1 MTLEKKH
8 LFLIDG
14 SGYIFRA
21 YYALPPLYRKSDG
34 LPTGAVNG
42 FCNML
47 FKLIEDTKSNSKPT
61 HLAVI
66 FDNARKTFR
75 NDIYSEYKA
84 NRGEPPEDLIPQFQI
99 IKDSVKAFGIPSIE
113 LAGFEADD
121 IIATYAKQAAD
132 KDWKV
137 SIVSSDKDLMQ
148 VVTKD
153 INLIDTMK
161 NKSIGIDEV
170 KEKFGV
176 APDRVIDVQA
186 LAGDSSDNVPGAPG
200 IGLKTAALLIN
211 EYDNLENLLESA
223 EKIKQNKRRES
234 LLNNKELIKISKQLV
249 TLKNDVTDIQSL
261 DTLNI
266 TNINYE
272 TLLPFL
278 HDLEL
283 FKLKERLTKK
293 NPNLQKINVISEKK
307 ISKEKINI
315 KKVEKNNEQSAD
327 IFLEK
332 SKYISITNI
341 NALELLI
348 KDIRDQGYFVFDLET
363 DSLDVIDANL
373 AGVAI
378 CLDIKR
384 SYYIPLAHKDEHG
397 ELFKDQAN
405 FKDALKL
412 LNNILSDSSLLKI
425 GHNIKYDIAVLKRYK
440 IEVTSFEDTMLMSYI
455 NDAGNHRHGMDELAK
470 VHFNRDTIKFKDV
483 VGSGKSQITFDYVEI
498 EKATEYAAED
508 AEITFKL
515 YLLLKKKLSDG
526 KNISA
531 YNYLEKSLVPSILE
545 MEINGIKLNTEYL
558 KSLSSEFEKKINIL
572 EKEIFKLCGVEFNI
586 GSPKQ
591 LGDVLFNQ
599 LKLTPPKKTK
609 TGEFSTGIEV
619 LEDLAFEGNKVAE
632 DLITW
637 RQLSKLKN
645 TYTEALQNHI
655 NKTTKRIHTSYAMAS
670 TNTGRLSSSD
680 PNLQNIPIRSP
691 EGRLIR
697 KSFIAEKGYK
707 ILSADYSQVEL
718 RVLAHIAKIEPL
730 IEAFKNGEDIH
741 ALTASEIFGTS
752 LEKVTP
758 DLRRRAKAVNF
769 GIIYGISGFGL
780 AKQLSITNHEA
791 NNFIKKYFDKFP
803 GIKKYMED
811 TKALCR
817 EQGYVETLCGR
828 KCFFPKIKDKN
839 FAYRSFQERA
849 AINAPI
855 QGSAADIIKRAMIKI
870 HAKNISNNDDCKML
884 LQVHDELIFEVKE
897 SKIDKFQTLIRQE
910 MENALDPLISL
921 DVPLLVESSFGN
933 NWDEAH

>member
-1 MTLEKKH
+1 MSEKKH

-66 FDNARKTFR
+66 FDSARKTFR
-75 NDIYSEYKA
+75 NDIYSDYKA

-99 IKDSVKAFGIPSIE
+99 IKDSVTAFGIPSIE

-132 KDWKV
+132 KNWKV

-161 NKSIGIDEV
+161 NKSIGIEDV

-223 EKIKQNKRRES
+223 DQIKQNKRRES
-234 LLNNKELIKISKQLV
+234 LINNKELIKISKQLV
-249 TLKNDVTDIQSL
+249 TLKDDVTNIQSL

-278 HDLEL
+278 HELEL

-293 NPNLQKINVISEKK
+293 NPDLQKIKI
-307 ISKEKINI
+307 ISKKKLPEEKVNTNTIEINE
-315 KKVEKNNEQSAD
+315 EKTSDN
-327 IFLEK
+327 FLEK
-332 SKYISITNI
+332 SKYISITNMK
-341 NALELLI
+341 ALELLM
-348 KDIRDQGYFVFDLET
+348 KDIYDLGYFVFDLET
-363 DSLDVIDANL
+363 DSLNVIDANL
-373 AGVAI
+373 IGVAI
-378 CLDIKR
+378 CLSVKR
-384 SYYIPLAHKDEHG
+384 SYYIPLAHKDEDG
-397 ELFKDQAN
+397 KIIEEQIDFKE
-405 FKDALKL
+405 ALKQ
-412 LNNILSDSSLLKI
+412 LNNILSNSSLIKI

-440 IEVTSFEDTMLMSYI
+440 IDVVSFEDTMLMSYI

-483 VGSGKSQITFDYVEI
+483 VGTGKSQITFDYVEI
-498 EKATEYAAED
+498 EKAIEYAAED

-515 YLLLKKKLSDG
+515 YLLLKKKLSEE

-531 YNYLEKSLVPSILE
+531 YNYLEKPLVASILE
-545 MEINGIKLNTEYL
+545 MEINGIKINTEYL
-558 KSLSSEFEKKINIL
+558 QSLSSEFEKKINSL
-572 EKEIFKLCGVEFNI
+572 EKTIFKLCGVEFNI

-591 LGDVLFNQ
+591 LGDVLFNK
-599 LKLTPPKKTK
+599 LNLTPPKKTK

-645 TYTEALQNHI
+645 TYTEALQTHI
-655 NKTTKRIHTSYAMAS
+655 NKTTQRIHTSYAMAS

-680 PNLQNIPIRSP
+680 PNLQNIPIRST

-697 KSFIAEKGYK
+697 KAFIAEKGYK

-730 IEAFKNGEDIH
+730 IAAFKNGEDIH
-741 ALTASEIFGTS
+741 ALTASEIFSTDI
-752 LEKVTP
+752 KKITP

-769 GIIYGISGFGL
+769 GIIYGISAFGL

-855 QGSAADIIKRAMIKI
+855 QGTAADIIKRAMIKI
-870 HAKNISNNDDCKML
+870 YEKNISNNNDCKML

-897 SKIDKFQTLIRQE
+897 SKLEKYQALIRQE
-910 MENALDPLISL
+910 MENALHPLISL
-921 DVPLLVESSFGN
+921 DVPLLVESSFGD

>member
-161 NKSIGIDEV
+161 NKSIGIVEV

-234 LLNNKELIKISKQLV
+234 LINNKELIKISKQLV

-293 NPNLQKINVISEKK
+293 NPNLQKINIISEKK

-315 KKVEKNNEQSAD
+315 KKIEKNNEESSD

-332 SKYISITNI
+332 SKYISITSI

-384 SYYIPLAHKDEHG
+384 SYYIPLTHKDEHG
-397 ELFKDQAN
+397 ELFKEQAN

-425 GHNIKYDIAVLKRYK
+425 GHNIKYDIAVLKKYK
-440 IEVTSFEDTMLMSYI
+440 IEVISFEDTMLMSYI

-515 YLLLKKKLSDG
+515 YLLLKKKLIDG
-526 KNISA
+526 KNLSA

-632 DLITW
+632 DLIIW

-645 TYTEALQNHI
+645 TYTEALQSHI

-884 LQVHDELIFEVKE
+884 LQVHDELIFEVKD

-910 MENALDPLISL
+910 MENALNPLISL